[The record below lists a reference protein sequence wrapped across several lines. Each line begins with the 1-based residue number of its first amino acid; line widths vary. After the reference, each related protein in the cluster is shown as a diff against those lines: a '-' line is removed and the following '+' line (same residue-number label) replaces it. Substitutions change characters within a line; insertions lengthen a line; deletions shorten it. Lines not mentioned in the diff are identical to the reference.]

1 VPGVPYFIGG
11 YGNLLGQ
18 IARRNF
24 PNYSAGLSLN
34 ISLRN
39 RAAQADYATSL
50 LELRQNELNLRK
62 STNQVLLDVQNAVV
76 GLEQARA
83 RLEAATKSRVL
94 AEQSLQGDQTR
105 FSLGAT
111 TPYQVIL
118 DQRDLANANNSE
130 TQAMA
135 NYTHTRI
142 SLDQARGET
151 LNVNHISL
159 DEALKGRM
167 NRVSVL
173 PAVLPATERG
183 TR

>member
-1 VPGVPYFIGG
+1 
-11 YGNLLGQ
+11 
-18 IARRNF
+18 
-24 PNYSAGLSLN
+24 
-34 ISLRN
+34 
-39 RAAQADYATSL
+39 
-50 LELRQNELNLRK
+50 
-62 STNQVLLDVQNAVV
+62 VQNAVV

-135 NYTHTRI
+135 NYAHTRI

-151 LNVNHISL
+151 LSVNHIAL
-159 DEALKGRM
+159 DEALKGRLS
-167 NRVSVL
+167 RVSVIPGTL
-173 PAVLPATERG
+173 PAGTERG
-183 TR
+183 R